1 MWVNERPQHVLTGR
15 QRHDG
20 LAVRQVLLYRLYD
33 RGGIVNP
40 TLHAPDFAD
49 RVARLVL
56 DRLVPG
62 HPTYPRHRSTV
73 NISLVAPGLA
83 QDEIRLSHDV
93 RLRSAVLWFHGSVAL
108 WCIPQGP
115 HFCRF
120 DPIRYPACRQS
131 QLLSTA
137 SPQKTKI
144 LRKLFFFCHP
154 SVFVFFTY
162 DLPTLT
168 ED

>member
-40 TLHAPDFAD
+40 TLHAPDFAV
-49 RVARLVL
+49 RVTRLVL
-56 DRLVPG
+56 DRLAPG

-131 QLLSTA
+131 QLLSTVPPKQNKF
-137 SPQKTKI
+137 SGN
-144 LRKLFFFCHP
+144 FFS
-154 SVFVFFTY
+154 SVIRHFSSFPAY
-162 DLPTLT
+162 DLPTVT
-168 ED
+168 EE

>member
-20 LAVRQVLLYRLYD
+20 LAVRQVLLYRPYD

-40 TLHAPDFAD
+40 TLHAPDFAV

-56 DRLVPG
+56 DRLVSG

-73 NISLVAPGLA
+73 NISRVAPGFA
-83 QDEIRLSHDV
+83 QDEIRLFHDV
-93 RLRSAVLWFHGSVAL
+93 GLRSAVLWSHGSVAL

-120 DPIRYPACRQS
+120 DHIRYPAS
-131 QLLSTA
+131 VSITLY
-137 SPQKTKI
+137 SPAKKNQI
-144 LRKLFFFCHP
+144 LRKLLFFCHP

>member
-33 RGGIVNP
+33 RGGIENP

-73 NISLVAPGLA
+73 NISRVAPGLA
-83 QDEIRLSHDV
+83 QDEIRLSNDV
-93 RLRSAVLWFHGSVAL
+93 GLRSAVLWSHGSVAL

-120 DPIRYPACRQS
+120 DPIRYPALVS
-131 QLLSTA
+131 ITLY
-137 SPQKTKI
+137 SPAKKNQI

-154 SVFVFFTY
+154 SVFLFSSY